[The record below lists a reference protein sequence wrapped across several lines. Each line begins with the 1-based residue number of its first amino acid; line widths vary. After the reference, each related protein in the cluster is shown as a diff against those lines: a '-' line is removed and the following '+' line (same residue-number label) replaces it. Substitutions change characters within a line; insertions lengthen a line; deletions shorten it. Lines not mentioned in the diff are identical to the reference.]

1 LSVILKFAPKVGMTQ
16 PLSSLS
22 FDFGDMSIEFVAK
35 ISKTQNWQITGFE
48 NLSLEVFLV
57 D

>member
-1 LSVILKFAPKVGMTQ
+1 MTQ

-22 FDFGDMSIEFVAK
+22 FDFADMSIEFVAK